1 MLMHFHAGTSFR
13 EEALTIARLI
23 APGRDAWPVG
33 ASLPK
38 TIRLSSFLA
47 FMCFIILLKL
57 TKLPLT
63 TSSSGMS
70 LSSIRRWMWSKE
82 TAVEPPLVWAT
93 LFGRSFMIASE
104 VTQDEPGME
113 GGARWTE

>member
-1 MLMHFHAGTSFR
+1 
-13 EEALTIARLI
+13 
-23 APGRDAWPVG
+23 
-33 ASLPK
+33 
-38 TIRLSSFLA
+38 
-47 FMCFIILLKL
+47 
-57 TKLPLT
+57 
-63 TSSSGMS
+63 MS